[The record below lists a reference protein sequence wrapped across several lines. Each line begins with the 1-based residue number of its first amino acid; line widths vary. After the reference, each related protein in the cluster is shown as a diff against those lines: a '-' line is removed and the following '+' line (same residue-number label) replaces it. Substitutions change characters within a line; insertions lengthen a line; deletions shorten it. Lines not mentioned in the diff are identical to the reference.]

1 MRNLKLKKFIEIV
14 YTFIILFLMGICLG
28 VISLYFGAGKYL
40 QPMFLSYFQFV
51 SLPLLNIFP
60 AVFLM
65 FFFYFLFNRAWISF
79 LCTSIIIIGLSWVNY
94 FKLMIRND
102 PLLFADLLLFFESL
116 KMAPQYNVHL
126 NREMIVILFVIII
139 GTIFFFFFVSMKIT
153 SLKAR
158 MISLLCLLFL
168 GTVILKNVYLNE
180 KLYTS
185 IQNYELVNKWSQ
197 TDQFVSRGFI
207 YPFIYSASSAV
218 QKAPEGYNEKSAKEM
233 LSEYEYS
240 HIDEEK
246 KVHII
251 AIMLEAYND
260 FSKFAEIEFV
270 EDVYQ
275 VWHELERES
284 YSGKLVSNVFA
295 GNTINTER
303 SFLTGYTYLWNFR
316 KPVSSYVYYFRE
328 QGYTVEGS
336 HPSYEWFYNRN
347 NVNEY
352 LGFERYYFFENY
364 YGEKANGAI
373 AKDYILF
380 PEIIRLYEKNKQTGK
395 PYFSFNVT
403 YQNHGP
409 YSSEPASRIFVE
421 NKGYSEE
428 SFNILNH
435 YFTGIYDTNEQLKMF
450 IDYFRQEDEPVVV
463 VLFGDHNPWLGDNN
477 KVYHELGINID
488 VSTEEGFYN
497 YYNTPYII
505 WGNEKAKEVLGKEI
519 AGTGPM
525 IGPYFLMNE
534 LFAVLGYGGNE
545 FMKFANELK
554 ETIDVVHASRRYK
567 ENGKLTDDLTEENKE
582 KLKKYLQGQY
592 YWMKKRVETE

>member
-1 MRNLKLKKFIEIV
+1 
-14 YTFIILFLMGICLG
+14 
-28 VISLYFGAGKYL
+28 
-40 QPMFLSYFQFV
+40 
-51 SLPLLNIFP
+51 
-60 AVFLM
+60 
-65 FFFYFLFNRAWISF
+65 
-79 LCTSIIIIGLSWVNY
+79 
-94 FKLMIRND
+94 D

-303 SFLTGYTYLWNFR
+303 SFLTGYTYL
-316 KPVSSYVYYFRE
+316 
-328 QGYTVEGS
+328 
-336 HPSYEWFYNRN
+336 
-347 NVNEY
+347 
-352 LGFERYYFFENY
+352 
-364 YGEKANGAI
+364 
-373 AKDYILF
+373 
-380 PEIIRLYEKNKQTGK
+380 
-395 PYFSFNVT
+395 
-403 YQNHGP
+403 
-409 YSSEPASRIFVE
+409 
-421 NKGYSEE
+421 
-428 SFNILNH
+428 
-435 YFTGIYDTNEQLKMF
+435 
-450 IDYFRQEDEPVVV
+450 
-463 VLFGDHNPWLGDNN
+463 
-477 KVYHELGINID
+477 
-488 VSTEEGFYN
+488 
-497 YYNTPYII
+497 
-505 WGNEKAKEVLGKEI
+505 
-519 AGTGPM
+519 
-525 IGPYFLMNE
+525 
-534 LFAVLGYGGNE
+534 
-545 FMKFANELK
+545 
-554 ETIDVVHASRRYK
+554 
-567 ENGKLTDDLTEENKE
+567 
-582 KLKKYLQGQY
+582 
-592 YWMKKRVETE
+592 